1 MAKLS
6 ETAETEHFAD
16 ANTSHIL
23 RHWKDN
29 TTVRLY
35 NLKKNFIPTD
45 YTGHSTTKT
54 AMDRNQQTCHGE
66 NVFVSK
72 VQISV
77 DFKTIDPKIT

>member
-35 NLKKNFIPTD
+35 NLKTNFIPTD

-54 AMDRNQQTCHGE
+54 AMYRKQQAYDGE
-66 NVFVSK
+66 NVVVAQ
-72 VQISV
+72 VQISI